1 MKEENQKLLSENKWC
16 YIITEYLEDCS
27 GFERAE
33 RARIYCLDK
42 LSNDEM
48 RAWFEKQLVYIEW
61 ENTIS
66 EQSQHK
72 PVKSYVHLRC
82 CKIKYDDELEK
93 FIVDYENGLSEMG
106 EDVKGHFFA
115 GERED

>member
-16 YIITEYLEDCS
+16 YIITEYPGDGS
-27 GFERAE
+27 GFE

-48 RAWFEKQLVYIEW
+48 RAWFKKQSVNIECD
-61 ENTIS
+61 NTLS
-66 EQSQHK
+66 ECIQHK
-72 PVKSYVHLRC
+72 PFKSYVELTRC
-82 CKIKYDDELEK
+82 EIKYDNELEE
-93 FIVDYENGLSEMG
+93 FIVDYENGFGEMG
-106 EDVKGHFFA
+106 EEIKGILFA

>member
-16 YIITEYLEDCS
+16 YIITEYLGDGS
-27 GFERAE
+27 GFE

-48 RAWFEKQLVYIEW
+48 RAWFEKQSAYIEW
-61 ENTIS
+61 ENTLS
-66 EQSQHK
+66 EYSKHK
-72 PVKSYVHLRC
+72 PVKSYVELTRC
-82 CKIKYDDELEK
+82 EIKYDDELEE
-93 FIVDYENGLSEMG
+93 FIVDYENGFGEMG
-106 EDVKGHFFA
+106 EEIKGHFFA

>member
-16 YIITEYLEDCS
+16 YIITEYLEDCP
-27 GFERAE
+27 GFE

-48 RAWFEKQLVYIEW
+48 RALFEKQSAYIEW
-61 ENTIS
+61 ENTLS
-66 EQSQHK
+66 EYSKHK
-72 PVKSYVHLRC
+72 PVKSFVHLRC

-106 EDVKGHFFA
+106 EYVKGHHFSA

>member
-16 YIITEYLEDCS
+16 YIITEYPGDGS
-27 GFERAE
+27 GYE

-48 RAWFEKQLVYIEW
+48 RAWFKKQSVNIECD
-61 ENTIS
+61 NTLS
-66 EQSQHK
+66 ECIQHK
-72 PVKSYVHLRC
+72 PFKSYVELTRC
-82 CKIKYDDELEK
+82 EIKYDDELEE
-93 FIVDYENGLSEMG
+93 FIVDYENGFGEMG
-106 EDVKGHFFA
+106 EEIKGIFFA